1 MGLNWNGAF
10 EDRETFPP
18 ASQHFLLYFFNHQ
31 TEILNHRETLT
42 LKSRSVSEYFSY
54 LIQTWPPISGHHHT
68 SIFPSKTTSLS
79 KFHFVSLCF
88 YFLGFCF
95 SCFLKLGLFCFCDF
109 CSANSCWT
117 RKRWMW
123 CTHLTKK
130 RASRLRISSTLR
142 CTWPTVFSLSLSLS
156 LTSVGLHSIFN
167 LWFLFWWIWSGV
179 QLI

>member
-88 YFLGFCF
+88 YFLGFLF
-95 SCFLKLGLFCFCDF
+95 FIFFEIGSVLFLWFLLSKQLLDQEEVDVVHPLDKEKGITLEDF
-109 CSANSCWT
+109 KHIKMHMANCI
-117 RKRWMW
+117 
-123 CTHLTKK
+123 L
-130 RASRLRISSTLR
+130 
-142 CTWPTVFSLSLSLS
+142 SLSLSLS
-156 LTSVGLHSIFN
+156 HFCWVAFN
-167 LWFLFWWIWSGV
+167 F
-179 QLI
+179 